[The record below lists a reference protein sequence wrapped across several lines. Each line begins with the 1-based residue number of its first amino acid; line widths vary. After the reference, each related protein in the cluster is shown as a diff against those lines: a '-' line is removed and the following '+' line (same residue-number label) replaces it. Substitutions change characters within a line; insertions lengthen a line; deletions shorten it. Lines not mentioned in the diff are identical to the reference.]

1 MKKKKIVKKKNMKN
15 LNVKNVLKQIYFIEY
30 NKIQISKKNF
40 NFFNFLNKVQN

>member
-15 LNVKNVLKQIYFIEY
+15 LNVKNVLKQIYFIF
-30 NKIQISKKNF
+30 KIQISKKNF

>member
-15 LNVKNVLKQIYFIEY
+15 LNVKNVLKQIYF
-30 NKIQISKKNF
+30 KIQISKKNF